1 MSVTESFRITELMID
16 VGPLTRVLG
25 SEPSPGRKGVEECE
39 NDTEC
44 NNTECDFNCTDP
56 GSACNDGTGGDCP
69 DDTCI
74 APTDDDCGDAQTGCG
89 ACNSNEDTQAGLP
102 AGAAAGY
109 GTHVIDPPELAVMR
123 KVLAEA
129 LARRDS

>member
-25 SEPSPGRKGVEECE
+25 SAPGRKGVEECE

-56 GSACNDGTGGDCP
+56 GSACGAETGGDC
-69 DDTCI
+69 DNDTCI
-74 APTDDDCGDAQTGCG
+74 APTDDDCGNAQTGCG
-89 ACNSNEDTQAGLP
+89 ACDSNQDTQAGLP
-102 AGAAAGY
+102 VKDAAGY

-123 KVLAEA
+123 KALAEA
-129 LARRDS
+129 LAQRDS